1 MKFFGVWA
9 AFLSISYFLA
19 GQRMPGV
26 SNNNVKFPPL
36 RIYENPTYISGW
48 AESAPAIDGVI
59 NAGEWATSLQLN
71 IADNYTGEPVK
82 LLLMNDW
89 HNLYI
94 GIIDFNDST
103 GIGGSDEIGL
113 YFDLNRDGAWDPDG
127 SEGNFWFDFSED
139 TALGLFR
146 AIFPDSFSYDW
157 VYDSSVV
164 YRSGLT
170 GGCVSYEIS
179 IALNGFSRFNS
190 SFGDTV
196 GIWLYCYDGERDLFD
211 GDLNGLLGMGLW
223 HRPEY
228 YSYLVI
234 SDGPVGLSERT
245 PEDSRFALFN
255 LPNPFREETEIHLVG
270 PIGTPVTVKIYD
282 ASGRLVDVPLEN
294 RLLSSTNMTIRWNA
308 RSRRGKSLKPG
319 IYFCEMSTPGS
330 HLLTKMV
337 LAD

>member
-19 GQRMPGV
+19 GQGMPGGWNR
-26 SNNNVKFPPL
+26 SKPSTP
-36 RIYENPTYISGW
+36 RILENPTYTAGW
-48 AESAPAIDGVI
+48 AESAPQIDGII
-59 NAGEWATSLQLN
+59 NAGEWAAALQLN

-103 GIGGSDEIGL
+103 GIGGSDEIGF
-113 YFDLNRDGAWDPDG
+113 YFDLDRDGAWAPDG

-139 TALGLFR
+139 TALGLLR
-146 AIFPDSFSYDW
+146 SIFPDSFGYDW
-157 VYDSSVV
+157 TYDSSVI

-170 GGCVSYEIS
+170 DGCVSYEIS
-179 IALNGFSRFNS
+179 LALNGFSRFNG

-196 GIWLYCYDGERDLFD
+196 GIWLYCYDGERELFD
-211 GDLNGLLGMGLW
+211 GDLNGLLEMGLW
-223 HRPEY
+223 HRPEHY
-228 YSYLVI
+228 PYLII
-234 SDGPVGLSERT
+234 SDGPVGLAERS
-245 PEDSRFALFN
+245 PGNSRYALFN

-282 ASGRLVDVPLEN
+282 ASGRLIDVPIRN
-294 RLLSSTNMTIRWNA
+294 RLLSSTNMTIKWRA
-308 RSRRGKSLKPG
+308 KSGRGYSLKPG

>member
-19 GQRMPGV
+19 EQGMPGV
-26 SNNNVKFPPL
+26 WNRSNPSTP
-36 RIYENPTYISGW
+36 RILENPTYTAGW
-48 AESAPAIDGVI
+48 AESAPQIDGII
-59 NAGEWATSLQLN
+59 NAGEWAAALQLN
-71 IADNYTGEPVK
+71 IADNYTGEPIK

-103 GIGGSDEIGL
+103 GIGGSDEIGF
-113 YFDLNRDGAWDPDG
+113 YFDLDRDGAWAPDG

-139 TALGLFR
+139 SALGLFR
-146 AIFPDSFSYDW
+146 SIFPDSFSYNW
-157 VYDSSVV
+157 IYDSSVI

-170 GGCVSYEIS
+170 EGCVSYEIS
-179 IALNGFSRFNS
+179 LALNGFSRFNS

-196 GIWLYCYDGERDLFD
+196 GIWLYCYDGEKELFD
-211 GDLNGLLGMGLW
+211 GDLNGLLEMGFW

-228 YSYLVI
+228 YPYLVI
-234 SDGPVGLSERT
+234 SDGPVGLAERS
-245 PEDSRFALFN
+245 PADSRYALFN

-282 ASGRLVDVPLEN
+282 VSGRLVDVPIQN
-294 RLLSSTNMTIRWNA
+294 RLLSSTNITVKWRA
-308 RSRRGKSLKPG
+308 KSRRGVALKPG